1 MNETTP
7 RSAAG
12 ARRADSGYSL
22 IELVISSALL
32 AMMIFAVST
41 LSLSGSQAQEY
52 SRRLTRVTEITQ
64 EVIDDMR
71 LELVSSVRLFSDD
84 VEGNENL
91 ALLDLDGAPAPLTSS
106 RLPTVSAG
114 ETMRTDTSGAEMTGN
129 SLFFTKLVW
138 SDRYVCESGAEHLVD
153 VYRWVYYYLTLEGE
167 GPQPEHPIGLNIVR
181 VESEPLIDGA
191 GVDRIEDADDRAEVL
206 LHLLNG
212 TPDANGEA
220 HAPAE
225 VVWVRGGLPSAAGTF
240 RQVDPLDGSLT
251 VTPLLPR
258 PNPWRVLRAD
268 PIVRGLLSY
277 RHHSIATNFAQP
289 SFGVGT
295 FGLRSSSAEGFPHGL
310 EIQVVGPSSARQ
322 VHLHMVVSST
332 QRTGRFAWA
341 DMQLTVD
348 ARDL

>member
-1 MNETTP
+1 M
-7 RSAAG
+7 RSSTSHFAQQA
-12 ARRADSGYSL
+12 GYSL
-22 IELVISSALL
+22 LELIISSLL
-32 AMMIFAVST
+32 LGMMIFAVST

-64 EVIDDMR
+64 EVLDDLR

-84 VEGNENL
+84 AEGNSNL
-91 ALLDLDGAPAPLTSS
+91 ALLDLDGAPTPLTSS
-106 RLPTVSAG
+106 RLPSVTVG
-114 ETMRTDTSGAEMTGN
+114 ESVRTDTLGSEITGN

-138 SDRYVCESGAEHLVD
+138 SDRYVCASGNQYLVD
-153 VYRWVYYYLTLEGE
+153 VYRWVYFYLTAEAG
-167 GPQPEHPIGLNIVR
+167 GPAPGNPIGLNIVR
-181 VESEPLIDGA
+181 VEGEPLIDGA
-191 GVDRIEDADDRAEVL
+191 SVDRITDPADQAEVL
-206 LHLLNG
+206 LHLLNA
-212 TPDANGEA
+212 TPDADGNT

-225 VVWVRGGLPSAAGTF
+225 VVWIRGGMPAASGTF
-240 RQVDPLDGSLT
+240 RQIDSVDGTLT
-251 VTPLLPR
+251 ATPLLPR
-258 PNPWRVLRAD
+258 PDPWQVLRD
-268 PIVRGLLSY
+268 SEIVRGMLSY
-277 RHHSIATNFAQP
+277 RHHSIASNFAQA

-295 FGLRSSSAEGFPHGL
+295 FSVASLADEGFPHGF

>member
-1 MNETTP
+1 MTTSQES
-7 RSAAG
+7 RG
-12 ARRADSGYSL
+12 RAPESGYSL
-22 IELVISSALL
+22 IELVISSVLL

-41 LSLSGSQAQEY
+41 LSLSGTQAQEY

-64 EVIDDMR
+64 EILDDMR

-84 VEGNENL
+84 AEGSGNL
-91 ALLDLDGAPAPLTSS
+91 ALFDLGDAPTPLSVS
-106 RLPTVSAG
+106 RLPTVSAT
-114 ETMRTDTSGAEMTGN
+114 ETIRTDTVGEEITGN
-129 SLFFTKLVW
+129 SLFFTRLAW
-138 SDRYVCESGAEHLVD
+138 SDRFTCTSGEEHLVD
-153 VYRWVYYYLTLEGE
+153 VYRWVYYYLTVEAG
-167 GPQPEHPIGLNIVR
+167 GPDPAHPIGLNIVR
-181 VESEPLIDGA
+181 AESEPLIDGA
-191 GVDRIEDADDRAEVL
+191 SVDRIADPDDREEVL
-206 LHLLNG
+206 LHLLNA
-212 TPDANGEA
+212 TPDAAGVT

-225 VVWVRGGLPSAAGTF
+225 VVWVRGGAPSVSGTF
-240 RQVDPLDGSLT
+240 RQIDPADGSLT
-251 VTPLLPR
+251 ATPLLPR
-258 PNPWRVLRAD
+258 PSPWQILRD
-268 PIVRGLLSY
+268 QPVVQGLLSY

-295 FGLRSSSAEGFPHGL
+295 FSVPASAAEGFPHGF

>member
-114 ETMRTDTSGAEMTGN
+114 ETIRTDTSGAEMTGN

>member
-1 MNETTP
+1 M
-7 RSAAG
+7 SAPALQAPG
-12 ARRADSGYSL
+12 RRAAAAGYSL

-64 EVIDDMR
+64 EVVDDMR

-84 VEGNENL
+84 VEGNGNL
-91 ALLDLDGAPAPLTSS
+91 ELLDLDGAPPPLASS

-114 ETMRTDTSGAEMTGN
+114 ETIRTDTSGAEMTGN

-138 SDRYVCESGAEHLVD
+138 SDRYICESGAEHLVD
-153 VYRWVYYYLTLEGE
+153 VYRWVYYYLTVEGQ

-191 GVDRIEDADDRAEVL
+191 SVDRITDADDRAEVL
-206 LHLLNG
+206 LHLLNA
-212 TPDANGEA
+212 TPDATGA
-220 HAPAE
+220 QHAPAE
-225 VVWVRGGLPSAAGTF
+225 VVWIRGGLPTVSGTL

-251 VTPLLPR
+251 ATPLLPR

-268 PIVRGLLSY
+268 PITRGLLSY

-289 SFGVGT
+289 SFGVAT
-295 FGLRSSSAEGFPHGL
+295 FGLRSSVDEGFPHGL
-310 EIQVVGPSSARQ
+310 EVQVVGPSSARQ

-341 DMQLTVD
+341 DLQLTVD

>member
-114 ETMRTDTSGAEMTGN
+114 ETIRTDTSGAEMTGN

-212 TPDANGEA
+212 TSDANGEA